1 VTVAEGHDWALTAP
15 WWRWPKLGTPNRDVR
30 ALPPAIQMYDAS
42 DPVTGFVKEPQKALK
57 FQTADEVHV
66 LSGPGPIPPG
76 GRLGSFSNRTLTSN
90 GTRKLFLPIHK
101 RFYLVVCELHCDIAG
116 FPSVARDK
124 VCEAGMVIRRRKLSV
139 GAEHAPQA
147 LEIMK
152 AIGAATARIAHID
165 RSTEKRVLKKRHPV
179 GATSKNGKANGG
191 GLTVATKSRIH
202 AALDATAAAER
213 AKLEGELASARAQL
227 KAWQV
232 DSGATVVSEGWVA
245 SDFENVGSWQAV
257 LDDASAVT
265 ETVYPLFPL
274 VADPRNPLH
283 DGAGKTIWFGVL
295 PTGSREVELNGDPRF
310 DDESRYQV
318 RCFVRR
324 HREPCPRTGEPND
337 CGGEL
342 FWSAPSEV
350 FQLAPHFDP
359 VGTGNH
365 PITIQMPD
373 IPTLAASAPSTP
385 VAMKFPAGSALGFQ
399 VDAEELKI
407 SAPKLNS
414 LPQIC
419 YFSIPLIT
427 IIATFVLML
436 FLPIVVLIFQL
447 WFMLALK
454 FCILPSLQIQ
464 MELDGSISAEI
475 DAQLQLSASLDV
487 AIGAFAG
494 VELDQA
500 LAANLNLNIAGDAF
514 ATVDEANDEID
525 TGAGFTGSPGDVLQK
540 TYATSVLQELNTAVT
555 TDRGTELD
563 TRSIVAGLEFTG
575 RVERVEVGA

>member
-1 VTVAEGHDWALTAP
+1 MAEGHDWALTAP
-15 WWRWPKLGTPNRDVR
+15 WWRWPKLGTPDRDVR

-42 DPVTGFVKEPQKALK
+42 DPVSGFVKEPQKTLGYGTDDVVK
-57 FQTADEVHV
+57 T
-66 LSGPGPIPPG
+66 LSAPAPAG
-76 GRLGSFSNRTLTSN
+76 GRLASFSRRTLVPTT
-90 GTRKLFLPIHK
+90 TRKLFLPIHK
-101 RFYLVVCELHCDIAG
+101 RFYLVVCELHCDTAG

-124 VCEAGMVIRRRKLSV
+124 VCEAGMVIRRRKLKV
-139 GAEHAPQA
+139 GAEHAPQVI
-147 LEIMK
+147 EILK

-165 RSTEKRVLKKRHPV
+165 RSTEKRVLEKRHPV
-179 GATSKNGKANGG
+179 AARAKARAGALA
-191 GLTVATKSRIH
+191 VATKSKVH

-213 AKLEGELASARAQL
+213 AKLEGELAAARAQL

-232 DSGATVVSEGWVA
+232 ESGAAVVTEGWVA
-245 SDFENVGSWQAV
+245 SDFQNVGSWQPVADDGAAV
-257 LDDASAVT
+257 S

-274 VADPRNPLH
+274 IADPRDPLH

-295 PTGSREVELNGDPRF
+295 PTGSREVEFNGDPRF
-310 DDESRYQV
+310 DEESRYEV

-324 HREPCPRTGEPND
+324 HDPRCPKRGERND

-342 FWSAPSEV
+342 VWSAPSEAY
-350 FQLAPHFDP
+350 QLAPHFDP

-385 VAMKFPAGSALGFQ
+385 VAMKFPAGSALGFK

-427 IIATFVLML
+427 IIATFVLHL

-454 FCILPSLQIQ
+454 FCILPSLKVQ
-464 MELDGSISAEI
+464 MEIDGQISADI
-475 DAQLQLSASLDV
+475 QAQLELSASLDV

-500 LAANLNLNIAGDAF
+500 LAANLNLAIAGDAF
-514 ATVDEANDEID
+514 ATVDEANQEID
-525 TGAGFTGSPGDVLQK
+525 TGAGFPGSPGDVLQQ
-540 TYATSVLQELNTAVT
+540 TYATSVLKQLSQDITS
-555 TDRGTELD
+555 DREGELD
-563 TRSIVAGLEFTG
+563 TRSIVAGLAFVP